1 MTALSEVTKSPFFGI
16 VITIFAY
23 EFGVWLNKKSH
34 KMPLVNPLLI
44 AVVLI
49 ISVLVVFRIPL
60 ENYNQGGSVINMF
73 LAPATAALAVTIY
86 AQWDMLKRNWLP
98 ILAGALVGSAVSMG
112 SVFGMC
118 KLFGLD
124 EISLYSLLPK
134 SVTTPI
140 AVELS
145 AQTGGVPSV
154 TVAAVVI
161 TGITG
166 AILCPVL
173 VKLLRLNSPVAA
185 GVAIGT
191 CSHALGTTRALEL
204 GETEGAMSGIAIGVA
219 GLLTVGLSLVLQL
232 VL

>member
-34 KMPLVNPLLI
+34 KTPLVNPLLI

>member
-1 MTALSEVTKSPFFGI
+1 MTVFYELTKSPFFGI
-16 VITIFAY
+16 ALTIFAY
-23 EFGVWLNKKSH
+23 ELGVWLNKKSN

-49 ISVLVVFRIPL
+49 ISILVVFRIPL
-60 ENYNQGGSVINMF
+60 ENYNEGGTIINMF

-86 AQWDMLKRNWLP
+86 AQWEMLKRNWLP
-98 ILAGALVGSAVSMG
+98 ILAGALVGAAVSMS

-124 EISLYSLLPK
+124 EVSLYSLLPK

-145 AQTGGVPSV
+145 AQTGGVTSI

-166 AILCPVL
+166 AVLCPVL

-232 VL
+232 IL

>member
-60 ENYNQGGSVINMF
+60 ENYNQGGYVINMF

-232 VL
+232 LL